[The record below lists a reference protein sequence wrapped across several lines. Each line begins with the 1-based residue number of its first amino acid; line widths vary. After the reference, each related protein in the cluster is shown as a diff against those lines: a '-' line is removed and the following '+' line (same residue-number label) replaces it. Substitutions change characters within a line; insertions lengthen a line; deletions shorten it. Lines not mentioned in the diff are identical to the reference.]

1 MDSIITI
8 NEYALRLIESTRASP
23 LSLSALIAA
32 TVGGKPSKAVV
43 TEAFENAL
51 HTISINLERLIV
63 EAEASEKNLMDL
75 DVNLS
80 SLHEIVTQETS
91 IISDKMDNVLQ
102 ELFTHLGGN
111 RRTLRNLDLLQD
123 IGIYRE
129 NASDL
134 IASALHALR
143 AMQQDIEDIRDRAAK
158 PELIGRSVPVE
169 VHINSLAMGL
179 QRLKDGRVQAKTLEE
194 KEVERILSRL

>member
-1 MDSIITI
+1 M
-8 NEYALRLIESTRASP
+8 
-23 LSLSALIAA
+23 
-32 TVGGKPSKAVV
+32 

-75 DVNLS
+75 DMNLS

-91 IISDKMDNVLQ
+91 IISGKMDNVLRA
-102 ELFTHLGGN
+102 LLTDLGGN
-111 RRTLRNLDLLQD
+111 RRTLRNLELLQD

-129 NASDL
+129 DASDL
-134 IASALHALR
+134 VASALHALR
-143 AMQQDIEDIRDRAAK
+143 AMQQDIEDIRDRAAT

-169 VHINSLAMGL
+169 VHINSLSMGL
-179 QRLKDGRVQAKTLEE
+179 QRMKDGRLQAKTLEE
-194 KEVERILSRL
+194 KEVERILSKL